1 MVVQVVQFTN
11 LIVPMRI
18 DLDEWS
24 GVLRGVTGC
33 HWMSLDVTGCHW
45 MSDVV
50 GLSSEGEGFG
60 GWCSRRK
67 DSAGCWDGP
76 RWSKCSVVWFR
87 LCF

>member
-33 HWMSLDVTGCHW
+33 HWMS
-45 MSDVV
+45 DVV

-67 DSAGCWDGP
+67 DGAGCWDGP